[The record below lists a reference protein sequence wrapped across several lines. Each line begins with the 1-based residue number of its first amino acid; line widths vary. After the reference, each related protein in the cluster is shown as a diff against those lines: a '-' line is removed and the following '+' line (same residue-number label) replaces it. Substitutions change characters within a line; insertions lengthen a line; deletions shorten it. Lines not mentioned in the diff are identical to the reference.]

1 MINSQRAAR
10 RPRRRT
16 QQERRRLSHDRMLD
30 AAVALIAR
38 QGSSRTTLSEI
49 GERSGY
55 THGLVSHRFGSK
67 GALVRALIHKLQAD
81 FMKSIEPALKGTKGL
96 KALKL
101 VCESY
106 VRAAAKEERLAMY
119 ALIGEALGPLPEI
132 KPDLAQA
139 DENFRRGLERRI
151 EEGIRAGEIRAGIDP
166 EAQSALIVATLRGLV
181 IQRQLNPAAFKLDAV
196 VKDMNRNLE
205 RALRPTAGE
214 S

>member
-10 RPRRRT
+10 RPQRRT

-49 GERSGY
+49 GELSGY

-67 GALVRALIHKLQAD
+67 SALVRALIHKLQAD
-81 FMKSIEPALKGTKGL
+81 FMKSIEPALEGTKGL

-106 VRAAAKEERLAMY
+106 LRAAAREERLAMY
-119 ALIGEALGPLPEI
+119 ALIGEALGPIPEI
-132 KPDLAQA
+132 KPDLAKA
-139 DENFRRGLERRI
+139 DQNFRRGIESRV
-151 EEGIRAGEIRAGIDP
+151 EEGIRSGEIRAGIDP
-166 EAQSALIVATLRGLV
+166 QAQSALIVATLRGLV
-181 IQRQLNPAAFKLDAV
+181 IQRQLNPAAFKLDV
-196 VKDMNRNLE
+196 VIKDMNRNLE
-205 RALRPTAGE
+205 RTMRAAAGE
-214 S
+214 F

>member
-1 MINSQRAAR
+1 MGSQRTAQRA
-10 RPRRRT
+10 RRRT
-16 QQERRRLSHDRMLD
+16 QQERRRLSHERMLD

-81 FMKSIEPALKGTKGL
+81 FAKSIEPALEGSKGL

-106 VRAAAKEERLAMY
+106 LRAAAEKERLAMY
-119 ALIGEALGPLPEI
+119 ALIGEALGPVPEI
-132 KPDLAQA
+132 RADLARA
-139 DENFRRGLERRI
+139 DENFRRGIERQI
-151 EEGIRAGEIRAGIDP
+151 EEGIRAGEIRAGTDTH
-166 EAQSALIVATLRGLV
+166 AHSALIVATLRGLV
-181 IQRQLNPAAFKLDAV
+181 IQRQLSPDSFKLDAV
-196 VKDMNRNLE
+196 VRDLIRNLE
-205 RALRPTAGE
+205 RALKPAVGG

>member
-67 GALVRALIHKLQAD
+67 SALVRALIHKLQAD
-81 FMKSIEPALKGTKGL
+81 FMKSIGPALKGTKGL

-106 VRAAAKEERLAMY
+106 LRAAAREERLAMY
-119 ALIGEALGPLPEI
+119 ALIGEALGPIPEI
-132 KPDLAQA
+132 KPDLAKA
-139 DENFRRGLERRI
+139 DQNFRRGIESRV
-151 EEGIRAGEIRAGIDP
+151 EEGIRSGEIRAGIDP
-166 EAQSALIVATLRGLV
+166 QAQSALIVATLRGLV
-181 IQRQLNPAAFKLDAV
+181 IQRQLNPAAFKLDIV
-196 VKDMNRNLE
+196 IKDMNRNLE
-205 RALRPTAGE
+205 RTMRAAAGE

>member
-1 MINSQRAAR
+1 MDSRRTAQ

-16 QQERRRLSHDRMLD
+16 QQERRRLSHERMLD

-67 GALVRALIHKLQAD
+67 DALVRALVHKLQAD
-81 FMKSIEPALKGTKGL
+81 FAKSIEPALEGTKGF

-106 VRAAAKEERLAMY
+106 LRAAAEKERLAMY
-119 ALIGEALGPLPEI
+119 ALIGEALGPVPEI
-132 KPDLAQA
+132 RPDLAKA
-139 DENFRRGLERRI
+139 DENFRRRI
-151 EEGIRAGEIRAGIDP
+151 EGQIAEGIRAGEILAGVDP
-166 EAQSALIVATLRGLV
+166 HAQAALIVATLRGLV
-181 IQRQLNPAAFKLDAV
+181 IQRQLNPDSFKLDTV
-196 VKDMNRNLE
+196 IRDMIRNLE
-205 RALRPTAGE
+205 CAMKPVGGI